1 MGDHQSGLQ
10 VSRILDTTSSPRGL
24 ERTKSGVDLWVPS
37 NSIPAARLHDPKPI
51 TNSVPF
57 GSSSKA
63 MVLVTSHT
71 HGSHIAPPPASALVL
86 PLPTSVATGN
96 DSLQQAASIVVNKL
110 RTFDTV
116 TSFIQSRQQS
126 KLEVPL
132 PLSHPAAALA
142 RSYVTNGFLVKIEP
156 P

>member
-1 MGDHQSGLQ
+1 MGIGH
-10 VSRILDTTSSPRGL
+10 IPYPRL
-24 ERTKSGVDLWVPS
+24 SYS
-37 NSIPAARLHDPKPI
+37 
-51 TNSVPF
+51 
-57 GSSSKA
+57 
-63 MVLVTSHT
+63 
-71 HGSHIAPPPASALVL
+71 PPPASALVL
-86 PLPTSVATGN
+86 PLPTSVAMGN

-116 TSFIQSRQQS
+116 TSFIQSRQQP

-142 RSYVTNGFLVKIEP
+142 RSYVTNGFLAKIEP